1 MKIKSDDRDVRD
13 ILGSGF
19 YRIPRFQRPYSWERE
34 NITDFWNDT
43 IVDADSDYFIG
54 SMVMYK
60 LGSSTYGIVDGQ
72 QRMTTITMILC
83 ALRNAFNQEG
93 IDDLAKG
100 IHQLIERKDINNKM
114 IFILSPDSSFPYF
127 QEYIQK
133 FGEPEVTPQVGDEE
147 KNIESAFTLINSQ
160 IKAAIDAIKNDT
172 TLGDESKQV
181 QIKSKLISIR
191 DRMLGL
197 KLISVELDDEDD
209 AYIIFE
215 TLNTRGKDLNVSDLV
230 KNHLTKMIKK
240 KGEVDTT
247 KLKWE
252 KILSTIQGSSSD
264 INIDGFLHHYWLS
277 KYDYIT
283 LKKLF
288 KDIKKSIKKEQSPAF
303 LKELE
308 QDAVTYREIHET
320 TYRKWRMDESAIKQ
334 AMDAYSVFRVK
345 QQVPMVLSVM
355 RDYKAEILKKKHVE
369 QILCAIENFHF
380 VFTAVTS
387 QRSSGGI
394 SQMYASCAKRL
405 TSEPSQERKIEELK
419 ELHAKLKEKLPKQ
432 EEFGIY
438 FPQIYYT
445 DNFTKQKQ
453 LVKYILSKIH
463 AQQNDMG
470 VFDYSAMTIEH
481 ILPQSAIETDA
492 IDDSIVGQIGNLIL
506 VPAKLNETLGGKPF
520 LQKKE
525 ILSEVGV
532 TLDEIILIA
541 KDWGKSEIVART
553 KYLTKYAY
561 ETAWKF

>member
-19 YRIPRFQRPYSWERE
+19 YRIPRFQRPYSWDRE

-43 IVDADSDYFIG
+43 VVDSDSDYFIG
-54 SMVMYK
+54 SMVMFK

-83 ALRNAFNQEG
+83 ALRNAFSQEG
-93 IDDLAKG
+93 IDDLANG
-100 IHQLIERKDINNKM
+100 IHQLIERKDINNKKV
-114 IFILSPDSSFPYF
+114 FILSPDSSFPYF

-133 FGEPEVTPQVGDEE
+133 FGRPEVTPQVDDEE
-147 KNIESAFTLINSQ
+147 KTIEIAFTMITSQ
-160 IKAAIDAIKNDT
+160 IKAAIDAIKSDT
-172 TLGDESKQV
+172 TSDDRSKQA
-181 QIKSKLISIR
+181 QIKKKLISIR
-191 DRMLGL
+191 DKMLGL

-240 KGEVDTT
+240 RGEVDPT

-252 KILSTIQGSSSD
+252 KILSIIQGSSSD

-277 KYDYIT
+277 KYDYVT
-283 LKKLF
+283 TKKLF
-288 KDIKKSIKKEQSPAF
+288 KSIKKSIQKEQSRAF

-308 QDAVTYREIHET
+308 QDAVTYREIHEA
-320 TYRKWRMDESAIKQ
+320 TYRKWRIDENAIKQ
-334 AMDAYSVFRVK
+334 AIDAFSVFRIK
-345 QQVPMVLSVM
+345 QQVPMVLSVI
-355 RDYKAEILKKKHVE
+355 RDYKAGILKKKHVE
-369 QILCAIENFHF
+369 RILRAIENFHF

-394 SQMYASCAKRL
+394 SQMYAACAKRL
-405 TSEPSQERKIEELK
+405 TSEPSQAWKILELK
-419 ELHAKLKEKLPKQ
+419 ELRKKLRGKLPK
-432 EEFGIY
+432 EDEFDVY
-438 FPQIYYT
+438 FPEIYYT
-445 DNFTKQKQ
+445 DNFTKDKK

-463 AQQNDMG
+463 AYQNAMG

-481 ILPQSAIETDA
+481 LLPQSAIGTDD
-492 IDDSIVGQIGNLIL
+492 IDDFLVGQIGNLIL
-506 VPAKLNETLGGKPF
+506 VPANLNEALGGKPF
-520 LQKKE
+520 LEKR
-525 ILSEVGV
+525 GV
-532 TLDEIILIA
+532 LLKAGVKLDEIILKA
-541 KDWGKSEIVART
+541 KDWGRTEIDART
-553 KYLTKYAY
+553 KYLAKYAY